1 MALPLA
7 AAGPVSR
14 RVGLRACIRLC
25 LSFAALLAL
34 PLTAHAEWKPV
45 EKIEPYAISG
55 QSGAELYRSIGEKGP
70 KLGIAR
76 AIAYTNFKLTWGLR
90 DYKPSGKD
98 CVLTAGRPKLIVTY
112 TLPKPSR
119 SLPPAVQKNWDTFI
133 AGVAAHEKVHGAS
146 MVQMVHDI
154 QAATDGLTV
163 ADDPKC
169 SKTRAEVVKRLDAIS
184 KARVQ
189 ASRDFDR
196 IEFGNGGN
204 LQKLVFSLVTG
215 P

>member
-45 EKIEPYAISG
+45 EKIQPYAISG

>member
-1 MALPLA
+1 M
-7 AAGPVSR
+7 
-14 RVGLRACIRLC
+14 RACIRLC

-119 SLPPAVQKNWDTFI
+119 ALPPAVQKNWDTFI

-146 MVQMVHDI
+146 MIQMVHDI

>member
-1 MALPLA
+1 M
-7 AAGPVSR
+7 
-14 RVGLRACIRLC
+14 RACIRLC

-163 ADDPKC
+163 ADDPEC

>member
-1 MALPLA
+1 MK
-7 AAGPVSR
+7 
-14 RVGLRACIRLC
+14 ACVRLC
-25 LSFAALLAL
+25 LSFAALLAS
-34 PLTAHAEWKPV
+34 PLIAHAEWKPV

-55 QSGAELYRSIGEKGP
+55 RSGAELYRSIGEKGP

-90 DYKPSGKD
+90 DYRPRGKD

-112 TLPKPSR
+112 TLPEPSG
-119 SLPPAVQKNWDTFI
+119 SLPPAVQKNWETFI

-154 QAATDGLTV
+154 QAATNGLTV
-163 ADDPKC
+163 VDDPKC
-169 SKTRAEVVKRLDAIS
+169 SKTRAEVVRRLDAIS
-184 KARVQ
+184 KARVL

-196 IEFGNGGN
+196 VEFGNGGN

>member
-1 MALPLA
+1 MLAVLLALPLA
-7 AAGPVSR
+7 A
-14 RVGLRACIRLC
+14 
-25 LSFAALLAL
+25 
-34 PLTAHAEWKPV
+34 HAQWKPV

-55 QSGAELYRSIGEKGP
+55 QSGAELYRSIGENGP

-76 AIAYTNFKLTWGLR
+76 AIAYTNFKLTWGGR
-90 DYKPSGKD
+90 DYKPSGED
-98 CVLTAGRPKLIVTY
+98 CILTAGRPKLIITY
-112 TLPKPSR
+112 TLPKPYG
-119 SLPPAVQKNWDTFI
+119 SLPPAVRKNWDVFI
-133 AGVAAHEKVHGAS
+133 AGVSAHEKVHGAS

-154 QAATDGLTV
+154 EAATDGLKI

-169 SKTRAEVVKRLDAIS
+169 SKTRAEVVRRLDAIS

-196 IEFGNGGN
+196 VEFGNGGN

>member
-1 MALPLA
+1 MK
-7 AAGPVSR
+7 
-14 RVGLRACIRLC
+14 ACIRLC
-25 LSFAALLAL
+25 LSLAALLGL
-34 PLTAHAEWKPV
+34 PLAAHADWKPV

-90 DYKPSGKD
+90 DYTPKGKD
-98 CVLTAGRPKLIVTY
+98 CVLTAGRPKLIITY
-112 TLPKPSR
+112 TLPRPSG
-119 SLPPAVQKNWDTFI
+119 SLPPAVQKNWDVFI
-133 AGVAAHEKVHGAS
+133 AGVSAHEKVHGAS

-154 QAATDGLTV
+154 EATTDGLTV
-163 ADDPKC
+163 TDDPRC

-189 ASRDFDR
+189 GSRDFDR
-196 IEFGNGGN
+196 VEFGNDGN
-204 LQKLVFSLVTG
+204 LQKLVFVLVTG

>member
-1 MALPLA
+1 M
-7 AAGPVSR
+7 
-14 RVGLRACIRLC
+14 RACIRLC

>member
-1 MALPLA
+1 M
-7 AAGPVSR
+7 
-14 RVGLRACIRLC
+14 RACVRLC

>member
-7 AAGPVSR
+7 AASPVSR